1 MKSNFGSTIK
11 KSALLYCVIFTVTTL
26 VDNIWQLCRGQVSDS
41 NYHIINRAVV
51 ILIAV
56 IAITSFDKLKLKNRI
71 LSHVVFYVIS
81 MIVVFVYVWFTS
93 FFDPLSPGAYQ
104 GIFITFTSLTIIVSV
119 IIEVKEHIKRKR
131 QSITKSK

>member
-1 MKSNFGSTIK
+1 MESNFGSTAK
-11 KSALLYCVIFTVTTL
+11 KSALLYCVIFMVTTL
-26 VDNIWQLCRGQVSDS
+26 VDNICQLCRGQVSDS
-41 NYHIINRAVV
+41 NYHIIYRAVV
-51 ILIAV
+51 ILIAI
-56 IAITSFDKLKLKNRI
+56 IAITSFDKLKLKNRM
-71 LSHVVFYVIS
+71 LSHVVSYVIS
-81 MIVVFVYVWFTS
+81 MIIVFVYVWFTS

>member
-1 MKSNFGSTIK
+1 MKLNFGPTVK

-71 LSHVVFYVIS
+71 LSHVVSYVIS

-104 GIFITFTSLTIIVSV
+104 GIFITFTSLTIIVSL